1 MCVNG
6 WMVEPAGAREHRE
19 RLERVFGALGP
30 VLDERTRRA
39 VAAAEA
45 RALGYGGVSLVA
57 RVTGLARSTLRR
69 GIDELEAPAAAAPV
83 DRVRRRGGGRKCLV
97 VHDPTLLADLEALV
111 DPVTRG
117 DPESP
122 LRWTSKSLA
131 KLAAALGERG
141 HRVSA
146 RKVGDLL
153 RGLDYRLQ
161 ATRKTLEGADHPD
174 RDAQFEYINAQ
185 AQAFQQRGQPVIS
198 VDTKKKELVGAF
210 KNGGREWQP
219 AGRPEAVRV
228 HDFPS
233 QALGRAIPYGVY
245 DLGANAGWVSVGT
258 DHDTAEF
265 AVETIRRWWQ
275 QMGASTYAGAT
286 DLLITADGGGSNS
299 SRSRLWKVALQRL
312 ADETGLRVTVCHFP
326 PGTSKWNKIE
336 HRLFAHITQNWRG
349 RPLVSHDVVVNLI
362 GSTTTS
368 AGLRV
373 RAALDPARY
382 PTKQQVPDDAL
393 ARVQL
398 HPASFHGEWNYAIHP
413 TSASRPGAII

>member
-1 MCVNG
+1 
-6 WMVEPAGAREHRE
+6 MVEQVGAREH
-19 RLERVFGALGP
+19 LELVFGALGP

-69 GIDELEAPAAAAPV
+69 GIVELEAPEVAAPA
-83 DRVRRRGGGRKCLV
+83 DRVRRRGGGRKRLAV
-97 VHDPTLLADLEALV
+97 RDRTLLADLEVLV

-122 LRWTSKSLA
+122 LRWTSKSLV
-131 KLAAALGERG
+131 KLAGALRERG
-141 HRVSA
+141 HRISGRV
-146 RKVGDLL
+146 VGEVLK
-153 RGLDYRLQ
+153 GLGYSLQ
-161 ATRKTLEGADHPD
+161 GTRKTVEGADHPD
-174 RDAQFEYINAQ
+174 RDAQFEHINTQ

-219 AGRPEAVRV
+219 QGQPEAVNV

-233 QALGRAIPYGVY
+233 QAVGRAIPYGVY
-245 DLGANAGWVSVGT
+245 DLTHNEGWVSVGT

-265 AVETIRRWWQ
+265 AVETIRRWWRH
-275 QMGASTYAGAT
+275 MGAPAYVGAT
-286 DLLITADGGGSNS
+286 EVLVTADGGGSNS
-299 SRSRLWKVALQRL
+299 SRSRLWKVALQRF
-312 ADETGLRVTVCHFP
+312 ADESGLRVTVCHFP

-336 HRLFAHITQNWRG
+336 HRLFSHITQNWRG

-362 GSTTTS
+362 GSTTTTT
-368 AGLRV
+368 GLRV
-373 RAALDPARY
+373 RAALDPAPY
-382 PTKQQVPDDAL
+382 PTKQQVSDGAL

-398 HPASFHGEWNYAIHP
+398 YPAPFHGEWNYAIHP
-413 TSASRPGAII
+413 TPIAPDGVVI

>member
-1 MCVNG
+1 MDEQG
-6 WMVEPAGAREHRE
+6 QERS
-19 RLERVFGALGP
+19 RLERVFAVLGP
-30 VLDERTRRA
+30 VLDERTRRI

-45 RALGYGGVSLVA
+45 QALGRGGVTRVA
-57 RVTGLARSTLRR
+57 QVTGLARSTLRR
-69 GIDELEAPAAAAPV
+69 GMDELEAPATAAPGA
-83 DRVRRRGGGRKCLV
+83 RVRRPGGGRKPLTD
-97 VHDPTLLADLEALV
+97 HDPTLLADLEALV

-131 KLAAALGERG
+131 KLAGALRERG
-141 HRVSA
+141 HRISG

-153 RGLDYRLQ
+153 KGLGYSLQ
-161 ATRKTLEGADHPD
+161 AARKTTEGAAHPD

-185 AQAFQQRGQPVIS
+185 AQAFQARGQPVIS
-198 VDTKKKELVGAF
+198 VDTKKKELVGSF
-210 KNGGREWQP
+210 KNGGREWHPVGQP
-219 AGRPEAVRV
+219 ERVNV

-233 QALGRAIPYGVY
+233 QAVGRAIPYGVY
-245 DLGANAGWVSVGT
+245 DIGANQGWVSVGT

-265 AVETIRRWWQ
+265 AVATIRRWWQ
-275 QMGASTYAGAT
+275 QMGAPSYPGAT

-299 SRSRLWKVALQRL
+299 SRSRLWKVALQRF

-362 GSTTTS
+362 GSTTTQT
-368 AGLRV
+368 GLSV
-373 RAALDPARY
+373 RAALDPAPY
-382 PTKQQVPDDAL
+382 PTKQQVSDEAL
-393 ARVQL
+393 GRVYL
-398 HPASFHGEWNYAIHP
+398 HPATFHGEWNYAIHP
-413 TSASRPGAII
+413 APIPSSAALISS

>member
-1 MCVNG
+1 
-6 WMVEPAGAREHRE
+6 MVPATERE
-19 RLERVFGALGP
+19 RLTQVFVAVGP

-45 RALGYGGVSLVA
+45 RALGRGGVTLVA
-57 RVTGLARSTLRR
+57 QVTGLARSTLRR
-69 GIDELEAPAAAAPV
+69 GIDELEAPEVAAPAA
-83 DRVRRRGGGRKCLV
+83 RIRRQGGGRKPLV
-97 VHDPTLLADLEALV
+97 AHDPTLLVDLEALV

-131 KLAAALGERG
+131 KLAVALRERG
-141 HRVSA
+141 HHISGRT
-146 RKVGDLL
+146 VGDLL
-153 RGLDYRLQ
+153 KGLGYSLQ
-161 ATRKTLEGADHPD
+161 AARKTTEGADHPD
-174 RDAQFEYINAQ
+174 RDAQFEHINAQ

-198 VDTKKKELVGAF
+198 VDTKKKELVGDF

-219 AGRPEAVRV
+219 GGQPEAVRV

-245 DLGANAGWVSVGT
+245 DIGANAGWVSVGT

-275 QMGASTYAGAT
+275 QMGAPTYAGAT

-299 SRSRLWKVALQRL
+299 SRSRLWKVALQRF
-312 ADETGLRVTVCHFP
+312 ADESGLRVTVCHFP

-362 GSTTTS
+362 GSTTTTM
-368 AGLRV
+368 GLQV
-373 RAALDPARY
+373 RAALDPAPY
-382 PTKQQVPDDAL
+382 PTKQQVSDAAL
-393 ARVQL
+393 AHVQL
-398 HPASFHGEWNYAIHP
+398 QPATFHGEWNYAIHP
-413 TSASRPGAII
+413 APTLPSGAVIPS